1 MKVVSFERARK
12 TSILD
17 QPKPKLFSPHD
28 AILRVTTSGICGSD
42 LEDIR
47 RSYGVEKGTV
57 VGHEIMGV
65 IDQVG
70 EAVDGIQEGD
80 PWFCFLTLPAAAA
93 STAIADTRRL
103 VSP

>member
-1 MKVVSFERARK
+1 VEFAA
-12 TSILD
+12 
-17 QPKPKLFSPHD
+17 
-28 AILRVTTSGICGSD
+28 AISRIYDGRTEL
-42 LEDIR
+42 
-47 RSYGVEKGTV
+47 EKGTV